1 MTSCFFGNVTFINL
15 FFRFFLLGG
24 GGGGGGGA
32 GVGRA
37 PLGREEIC
45 SKRSRLCTLGV
56 DPSFEVRKTVLADPL
71 PPMVFSPTL
80 LFKYFN
86 MHAL

>member
-1 MTSCFFGNVTFINL
+1 MTFIYFL
-15 FFRFFLLGG
+15 DFFCWGGG

-37 PLGREEIC
+37 SLGREEIC
-45 SKRSRLCTLGV
+45 SKGSIPCTLGV